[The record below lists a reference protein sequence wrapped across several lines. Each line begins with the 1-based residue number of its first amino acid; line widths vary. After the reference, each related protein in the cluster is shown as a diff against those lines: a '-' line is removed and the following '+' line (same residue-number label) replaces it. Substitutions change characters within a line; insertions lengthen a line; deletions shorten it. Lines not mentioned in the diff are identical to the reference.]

1 MENLRQPDQR
11 LKIEFG
17 PFRHHAVEYLAAVP
31 PPRAIKAGKKFFSE
45 FLV

>member
-11 LKIEFG
+11 LKIERG
-17 PFRHHAVEYLAAVP
+17 PFGHHAVAYFAAVP
-31 PPRAIKAGKKFFSE
+31 PPRTIKIVKKFFSE